1 MANMKQIKEISF
13 KDRDAIFGRLER
25 LASQANMSK
34 EEYAQY
40 RHDWKVYND
49 LFNCVDSAKEQGIE
63 EGIKKGRAEGLK
75 EGRAEG
81 MKEGRAEGRAEG
93 HAEGLKE
100 GRAEGL
106 KEGLEKGR
114 AEEKIEN
121 AKKMKDKG
129 SPLDFIADIT
139 GLTIEEI
146 NNL

>member
-40 RHDWKVYND
+40 RHEWKVYND

-81 MKEGRAEGRAEG
+81 LAEGAQMQN
-93 HAEGLKE
+93 L
-100 GRAEGL
+100 
-106 KEGLEKGR
+106 
-114 AEEKIEN
+114 EN
-121 AKKMKDKG
+121 ARKLKALGVSTEIIMK
-129 SPLDFIADIT
+129 AT
-139 GLTIEEI
+139 NLTIEEI
-146 NNL
+146 EKL

>member
-49 LFNCVDSAKEQGIE
+49 LFNCVNSAKEQGIE
-63 EGIKKGRAEGLK
+63 EGIKKGRAEGLV
-75 EGRAEG
+75 EGHAEG
-81 MKEGRAEGRAEG
+81 MKEGRAEGLAEG
-93 HAEGLKE
+93 TQMQNF
-100 GRAEGL
+100 
-106 KEGLEKGR
+106 
-114 AEEKIEN
+114 EN
-121 AKKMKDKG
+121 ARKFKELGVSTEIIMK
-129 SPLDFIADIT
+129 AT

-146 NNL
+146 EKL

>member
-75 EGRAEG
+75 EGL
-81 MKEGRAEGRAEG
+81 
-93 HAEGLKE
+93 AEGL
-100 GRAEGL
+100 AEGAQMQNL
-106 KEGLEKGR
+106 
-114 AEEKIEN
+114 EN
-121 AKKMKDKG
+121 AKRMKDKG
-129 SPLDFIADIT
+129 YSSADIADIT
-139 GLTIEEI
+139 GLAIEEI
-146 NNL
+146 EKL

>member
-63 EGIKKGRAEGLK
+63 EGIKKGRAVGLK
-75 EGRAEG
+75 EGL
-81 MKEGRAEGRAEG
+81 
-93 HAEGLKE
+93 AEGLKE

-106 KEGLEKGR
+106 AEGL
-114 AEEKIEN
+114 AEGAQMQNLEN
-121 AKKMKDKG
+121 AKRMKDKG
-129 SPLDFIADIT
+129 YSSADIADIT
-139 GLTIEEI
+139 GLAIEDIEK
-146 NNL
+146 L